1 MTRRLKV
8 LHVIT
13 GLAAGGAETQLLRV
27 VRASRHDG
35 AVVAVYNA
43 GVVAEQL
50 RAEGYRVHDLAS
62 PSTTDPRALQRLLRV
77 LREEAPDVVHT
88 HLFRA
93 GVLGRVAGRLAR
105 VPVVVSTEHSLF
117 HPDLLEG
124 RRATPV
130 VRALLRR
137 SSRWAQATVAV
148 SDQVRDNLATWGVV
162 DRPGHRVLVVR
173 NGIDTDELRFDPA
186 ARARLRA
193 ELGVGEDVE
202 LVGIVCR
209 LHPWKRVDV
218 ALEGLAPQLGP
229 RRRFVVIGDG
239 AERARLEA
247 RAAELTVAEFVHFTG
262 EVGDVA
268 SWLSALDLLVS
279 ASQSETFGLGVLE
292 ALASGLPVAYAAAP
306 VLDELPEPLPGTV
319 RVGGSTSALAA
330 GVTQLLDERRA
341 ARAGD
346 HRPAAERSAP
356 AVVAAFDVRATA
368 RVLDDLYDDLYDDLF
383 AHSHRPDDA
392 PASRREPTPSD
403 APQEQTA

>member
-27 VRASRHDG
+27 VRASRHDC

-50 RAEGYRVHDLAS
+50 RAEGYRVHDLDV
-62 PSTTDPRALQRLLRV
+62 PSTTDPRALRRLLRV
-77 LREEAPDVVHT
+77 VREEAPDVVHT

-93 GVLGRVAGRLAR
+93 GVLGRVVGHLAR

-124 RRATPV
+124 RRASRV
-130 VRALLRR
+130 VRAVLRR
-137 SSRWAQATVAV
+137 TSRWAQATVAV

-173 NGIDTDELRFDPA
+173 NGIDTGELRFDPG
-186 ARARLRA
+186 ARARVRA
-193 ELGVGEDVE
+193 GLGVAEDVE

-229 RRRFVVIGDG
+229 HRRFVVIGDG
-239 AERARLEA
+239 AERARLQA
-247 RAAELTVAEFVHFTG
+247 RAQELTVEAFVHFTG

-306 VLDELPEPLPGTV
+306 VLDELAEPLPGTV

-330 GVTQLLDERRA
+330 GVTQLLQERRD
-341 ARAGD
+341 AGPRSG
-346 HRPAAERSAP
+346 RPAP

-368 RVLDDLYDDLYDDLF
+368 RVLDDLYDDLFDQSR
-383 AHSHRPDDA
+383 ATS
-392 PASRREPTPSD
+392 PAESPAETPATAS
-403 APQEQTA
+403 PQEQNA